1 MAKRILLL
9 EGLDCPN
16 CSATIENAAK
26 KMSGVV
32 SAEINLLK
40 QQMSL
45 EFAEGADSDAVINK
59 ITNLVGALEPDVKV
73 SEMQQ
78 GNAPAEST
86 AEDNPF
92 KKDLLKLAAAAVLY
106 AAAILLEEFVG
117 NPFLFIP
124 IFVLALIAA
133 GGEVILK
140 ACKNIAKG
148 RVFDE
153 NFLMS
158 VATIGAFCI
167 GDYKEGVA
175 VMLFYQVGELFQSY
189 AVGRSRKSITAL
201 MDIRPDYA
209 NLQVGDDYQRVAPE
223 QVSVGDIIQVRAG
236 EKIPLD
242 GVVLEGSSM
251 VDTTAL
257 TGESVPRA
265 VNPGMNVL
273 SGCINLNGVILLEVS
288 KDFSESTVVKILD
301 MVENAT
307 SKKSKSEKFITR
319 FARYYT
325 PIVVII
331 AVLLAVVPPL
341 LISGEV
347 FGDWLYRALVFL
359 VVSCPCALV
368 ISVPLGFFGGI
379 GGASKLGIL
388 VKGSNYLEYLSK
400 VDTVVFDK
408 TGTLTKG
415 VFEVSEILCACEDAK
430 TVIDFAA
437 HAEAYSFH
445 PIAVSLRNALAGY
458 GLELEQGR
466 VQDVR
471 ELAGLGIAA
480 EVDGRQTLVGS
491 AKLMAEHNIDFTVQN
506 EVGTAV
512 YVAVDGEFYGEIIIA
527 DQLKDD
533 AKAAISGLRRAGI
546 KNLVMLTGDNEKV
559 AAAVCKDLGIDK
571 YYAELLPGDKVDKVE
586 ELLAQQSGDRK
597 LAFVGDG
604 INDAPVLARA
614 DIGIAM
620 GGLGSDAAIEA
631 ADVVLMDDEPSKLV
645 TAHKMSVR
653 TLGIVKQNIVL
664 ALGIK
669 IAVLVLGALGIATM
683 WMAVFA
689 DVGVAVLAILN
700 AMRALSVN
708 KLKEAGAQAQIGE
721 YSSLNM

>member
-1 MAKRILLL
+1 MAKTTLLL
-9 EGLDCPN
+9 TGLDCPN
-16 CSATIENAAK
+16 CAATIENAAG
-26 KMSGVV
+26 KMDGVTAV
-32 SAEINLLK
+32 QVNLLK
-40 QQMSL
+40 QQMIL
-45 EFAEGADSDAVINK
+45 EFAEGADSKEIINK
-59 ITNLVGALEPDVKV
+59 ITAMVAALEPDVTV
-73 SEMQQ
+73 SEMQS
-78 GNAPAEST
+78 GGVDKPA
-86 AEDNPF
+86 AEMEENPF
-92 KKDLLKLAAAAVLY
+92 RNDLLKLLVAAIFYVI
-106 AAAILLEEFVG
+106 AILLEEFMSIPVLYI
-117 NPFLFIP
+117 LFYG
-124 IFVLALIAA
+124 LALLLA
-133 GGEVILK
+133 GGEVIWA
-140 ACKNIAKG
+140 ACKNIVKG

-158 VATIGAFCI
+158 IATVGAFCI

-175 VMLFYQVGELFQSY
+175 VMIFYQVGELFQSY
-189 AVGRSRKSITAL
+189 AVGRSRKSITDL

-209 NLQVGDDYQRVAPE
+209 NLQVDGEYKRVAPE
-223 QVSVGDIIQVRAG
+223 QVKVGDVIQVRAG

-257 TGESVPRA
+257 TGESVPRDVKA
-265 VNPGMNVL
+265 GMTVL
-273 SGCINLNGVILLEVS
+273 SGCINLNGVILLEVT

-307 SKKSKSEKFITR
+307 AKKSKSENFITR

-331 AVLLAVVPPL
+331 AALLAVVPPL
-341 LISGEV
+341 AVPGEV
-347 FGDWLYRALVFL
+347 FSDWLYRALVFL

-388 VKGSNYLEYLSK
+388 VKGSNYLENLSK

-415 VFEVSEILCACEDAK
+415 VFEVNEIFCAREDGK
-430 TVIDFAA
+430 TIVDFAA
-437 HAEAYSFH
+437 HAESYSSH
-445 PIAVSLRNALAGY
+445 PIAVSLRNALADY
-458 GLELEQGR
+458 DLTLEQSR
-466 VQDVR
+466 VSDVK
-471 ELAGLGIAA
+471 EIAGLGIAA
-480 EVDGRQTLVGS
+480 RVDGRQVLVGN
-491 AKLMAEHNIDFTVQN
+491 AKLMKEKNIKFTVQN
-506 EVGTAV
+506 TVGTAV

-527 DQLKDD
+527 DKLKDD
-533 AKAAISGLRRAGI
+533 AKAAISGLKRAGV
-546 KNLVMLTGDNEKV
+546 KNLVMLTGDNKEV
-559 AAAVCKDLGIDK
+559 AAAVCKELGIDK
-571 YYAELLPGDKVDKVE
+571 FYAELLPGDKVGKVE
-586 ELLAQQSGDRK
+586 ELLAAESNDRK

-604 INDAPVLARA
+604 INDAPVLARV
-614 DIGIAM
+614 DVGIAM

-645 TAHKMSVR
+645 TARKMSVR
-653 TLGIVKQNIVL
+653 TLSIVKQNIVL

-708 KLKEAGAQAQIGE
+708 KLK
-721 YSSLNM
+721 

>member
-1 MAKRILLL
+1 MAKTTLLL

-16 CSATIENAAK
+16 CSAAIENAAS
-26 KMSGVV
+26 KMDGVAA
-32 SAEINLLK
+32 AEVNLLK
-40 QQMSL
+40 QQMTL
-45 EFAEGADSDAVINK
+45 EFAEGADSANIINK
-59 ITNLVGALEPDVKV
+59 ITALVAAMEPDVKV

-78 GNAPAEST
+78 GSGNKP
-86 AEDNPF
+86 
-92 KKDLLKLAAAAVLY
+92 AAAAENPFRRDLVKLLV
-106 AAAILLEEFVG
+106 AAVFYIGAILLEELLG
-117 NPFLFIP
+117 NPLVYISL
-124 IFVLALIAA
+124 FVLALLTA
-133 GGEVILK
+133 GGEVIWA
-140 ACKNIAKG
+140 ACKNIVKG

-158 VATIGAFCI
+158 IATIGAFCI

-175 VMLFYQVGELFQSY
+175 VMIFYQVGELFQSY
-189 AVGRSRKSITAL
+189 AVGRSRKSIADL

-209 NLQVGDDYQRVAPE
+209 NLQVGEEYKRVNPE
-223 QVSVGDIIQVRAG
+223 QVQVGDIIQVRAG

-257 TGESVPRA
+257 TGESVPRS
-265 VNPGMNVL
+265 VGTGQNVL
-273 SGCINLNGVILLEVS
+273 SGCINLNGVILLKVTKS
-288 KDFSESTVVKILD
+288 FSESTVVKILD

-307 SKKSKSEKFITR
+307 AKKSKSENFITR

-331 AVLLAVVPPL
+331 AALLAVVPPL
-341 LISGEV
+341 VVQGEV
-347 FGDWLYRALVFL
+347 FSDWLYRALVFL

-388 VKGSNYLEYLSK
+388 VKGSNYLENLSK

-415 VFEVSEILCACEDAK
+415 VFEVNEIFCAREDGKAI
-430 TVIDFAA
+430 IDFAA
-437 HAEAYSFH
+437 HAESYSSH
-445 PIAVSLRNALAGY
+445 PIAVSLRNALADY
-458 GLELEQGR
+458 DLTLEQSR
-466 VQDVR
+466 VSDVK
-471 ELAGLGIAA
+471 EIAGFGIAA
-480 EVDGRQTLVGS
+480 KVDGRQVLAGN
-491 AKLMAEHNIDFTVQN
+491 AKLMRENNIDFTVQN
-506 EVGTAV
+506 KAGTAV

-527 DQLKDD
+527 DKLKDD
-533 AKAAISGLRRAGI
+533 AKAAISGLKRTGV
-546 KNLVMLTGDNEKV
+546 KNLVMLTGDNKEV
-559 AAAVCKDLGIDK
+559 AAAVCQELGIDK
-571 YYAELLPGDKVDKVE
+571 FYAELLPGDKVGKVE
-586 ELLAQQSGDRK
+586 ELLARQSGDRK

-614 DIGIAM
+614 DVGIAM

-645 TAHKMSVR
+645 TARKMSVR
-653 TLGIVKQNIVL
+653 TLSIVKQNIVL

-708 KLKEAGAQAQIGE
+708 KLRQI
-721 YSSLNM
+721 